1 MEDFSRREFFK
12 KFIPKPQEKVEIDPV
27 QEKASIAGVC
37 EMEGVKTEQRILSRR
52 TFLKFVGAIG
62 AAVAIEQMGS
72 KRAEAQE
79 ASEDSKINDIKNQK
93 TDTQS
98 KSENISHEIQTSEAE
113 QKSAEDS
120 YTQTAIEQSLM
131 MGAKYIAN
139 AIFEK
144 LKIENGNKSLS
155 DEEIIE
161 CLRDKPISS
170 LFVTGVL
177 APVIEEAFLR
187 ALPSAFI
194 DENDKKHRWDIGIPT
209 SLLFALTHNFKKE
222 ESGELR
228 FLKVVPINQFMGG
241 LFYWYL
247 MREKGYSHAT
257 MAHSINNAI
266 KICIGMLLVRAYPE
280 KKATEMVRKIWGLKK
295 DEKISGKN
303 APQNSVKSSNP
314 SEKD

>member
-1 MEDFSRREFFK
+1 MENPSRREFFK
-12 KFIPKPQEKVEIDPV
+12 KFIPKLQEKADIAPV
-27 QEKASIAGVC
+27 QEMGS
-37 EMEGVKTEQRILSRR
+37 VKTEQQILSRR

-62 AAVAIEQMGS
+62 AAVVIEQIGA
-72 KRAEAQE
+72 KRTEAQE
-79 ASEDSKINDIKNQK
+79 TSETAKTNDMKNQK
-93 TDTQS
+93 QISQTNTQP

-113 QKSAEDS
+113 QESVKDS
-120 YTQTAIEQSLM
+120 YAETAIEQSLM

-144 LKIENGNKSLS
+144 LKIENENKSLS

-161 CLRDKPISS
+161 CLRDRPISS
-170 LFVTGVL
+170 LFATGVL
-177 APVIEEAFLR
+177 APVIEEALFR

-194 DENDKKHRWDIGIPT
+194 DENDKQHRWDIGIPT
-209 SLLFALTHNFKKE
+209 SLLFALVHNFKKE

-257 MAHSINNAI
+257 MAHSMNNAI
-266 KICIGMLLVRAYPE
+266 PLSIGILLVKAYPE
-280 KKATEMVRKIWGLKK
+280 KKATKMVRKIWGLKE

-303 APQNSVKSSNP
+303 TP
-314 SEKD
+314 